1 MTEDFLHYLWMN
13 QLFFKENLKSIQGE
27 ELEIIHPGVAN
38 SDAGPDFF
46 NARIKIGNTIW
57 VGNIEIH
64 VHSSDW
70 VKHKHQSDKAYE
82 NVILHV
88 VADHDIPV
96 VRESGE
102 ELTTLELVFDE
113 RLYRNYIKLVYAN
126 GWIPCQDRLSDI
138 EKLFL
143 NNWMDRLATERLELK
158 SGEILKTL
166 EANQND
172 WEETLYHFIG
182 RSFGFRLNSDPFGLL
197 TKAMPLR
204 ILLKHSE
211 NLCQIEALLFGQAGF
226 LDSGEGD
233 EYYMKLRKEYIFLK
247 KKYSLKS
254 LEKYLWKFLRLRP
267 SNFPTIRI
275 AQFSALI
282 FKHHTLFSSITET
295 ISLHELRDLFN
306 VLPNEYWLS
315 HYQFNKKS
323 IIRQKRLGK
332 QAVDSLI
339 INAIVPVLFT
349 YGRMVSGDSY
359 KDSAQKILQE
369 LPAELNSIIT
379 SWKRNQIIPD
389 HAMDSQA
396 LIHLKNHYCDKRK
409 CLKCAI
415 GNKILLK
422 AIV

>member
-1 MTEDFLHYLWMN
+1 MTEDFLHYLWIN
-13 QLFFKENLKSIQGE
+13 QLFFKENLKSTQGE

-46 NARIKIGNTIW
+46 NARIKIGNTLW
-57 VGNIEIH
+57 VGNAEIH
-64 VHSSDW
+64 INSSDW
-70 VKHKHQSDKAYE
+70 IKHKHQSDKAYE

-88 VADHDIPV
+88 VAHYDIPV
-96 VRESGE
+96 TRESGE
-102 ELTTLELVFDE
+102 EIATLKLVFDE
-113 RLYRNYIKLVYAN
+113 RLYMNYIKLVSAN
-126 GWIPCQDRLSDI
+126 GWIPCQDRLRDM

-143 NNWMDRLATERLELK
+143 NNWLDRLSAERLEIK
-158 SGEILKTL
+158 SEEIVKTL

-172 WEETLYHFIG
+172 WEETLYYFIG

-197 TKAMPLR
+197 TKSVPLK

-211 NLCQIEALLFGQAGF
+211 NLHQIEAFLFGQAGF

-233 EYYMKLRKEYIFLK
+233 EYYMKLKKEYSFLK

-254 LEKYLWKFLRLRP
+254 LEKHLWKFLRLRP

-282 FKHHTLFSSITET
+282 FKHHTLFSRITE
-295 ISLHELRDLFN
+295 IKSLNELRDLFN
-306 VLPNEYWLS
+306 VIPYEYWLS

-323 IIRQKRLGK
+323 IIRQKKLGK

-339 INAIVPVLFT
+339 INAVVPVLFT
-349 YGRMVSGDSY
+349 YGRMVSGDAH
-359 KDSAQKILQE
+359 KDSAQEILQG
-369 LPAELNSIIT
+369 LPPEVNSIIT
-379 SWKRNQIIPD
+379 RWKKNQILPEN
-389 HAMDSQA
+389 AMDSQA
-396 LIHLKNHYCDKRK
+396 LLHLKSHYCDKRK